1 MNAASNGVR
10 EPNERSWAGLRKEDS
25 PDLRRRGLT
34 VALVLL
40 AVVAVAVLLFRG
52 DGGYTVT
59 AEFIN
64 AGQLVKGNEVKAG
77 GVTVGS
83 VKSID
88 VTEDGHAE
96 VKFGISDGDYKPLRR
111 GTQVMIKQG
120 SLSGIANRY
129 IDLKLG
135 PANGEAIDDGGEIC
149 PDQTAT
155 AVELDQIFDLFNQ
168 QTRTGLQDFFKGSAE
183 MLRGRGKELRAGV
196 HYLNPAFS
204 TGARL
209 FHELTR
215 DDALLERF
223 LVDSGTLVNSLAQR
237 RDDLTGVVRNLDAT
251 FGALGS
257 QQDAL
262 AESVERLPPFMR
274 RANTTFVNLR
284 SALNDVDPF
293 VDAAK
298 PAVRRLG
305 PFLDQARLFVR
316 DGEPTIR
323 DLSRTITRSGPNN
336 DLIELIRSFPP
347 LAQAA
352 VDSQRV
358 NGAERRGAF
367 PETAD
372 ALNRAAPTIA
382 FGRPYTPD
390 FVGWMDDFSTTGGYD
405 ALGGFSRAWINLSE
419 LLYGPGPK
427 LHQYRR
433 CPGANEQPAGDGSNV
448 VTGDQAAALECD
460 PSQRSVGP

>member
-1 MNAASNGVR
+1 MSAVG
-10 EPNERSWAGLRKEDS
+10 AGLRTEEG
-25 PDLRRRGLT
+25 PDLKKRVLAL
-34 VALVLL
+34 VLVLL
-40 AVVAVAVLLFRG
+40 AIVVVAVLLFRG

-59 AEFIN
+59 AEFVN
-64 AGQLVKGNEVKAG
+64 AGQLVKGNQVKAG
-77 GVTVGS
+77 GVAIGS

-88 VTEDGHAE
+88 VTSTGLAKVE
-96 VKFGISDGDYKPLRR
+96 FGISDSDFKPLRQ
-111 GTQVMIKQG
+111 GTQVMIKQA

-135 PANGEAIDDGGEIC
+135 PANGDDIPDGGTIG

-155 AVELDQIFDLFNQ
+155 AVEVDQIFNLFDKN
-168 QTRTGLQDFFKGSAE
+168 TRTGLQNFFKGSAA
-183 MLRGRGKELRAGV
+183 MLRGKGDELKRGI
-196 HYLNPAFS
+196 HYLNPALS
-204 TGARL
+204 TGSRL

-223 LVDSGTLVNSLAQR
+223 LVDSGTLVNALAQR
-237 RDDLTGVVRNLDAT
+237 RGDLTGVVRNLNGT
-251 FGALGS
+251 FGALGR
-257 QQDAL
+257 QQSAL

-305 PFLDQARLFVR
+305 PFLTQARAFAR
-316 DGEPTIR
+316 DGAPTFR
-323 DLSRTITRSGPNN
+323 DLSRTISARGPHN
-336 DLIELIRSFPP
+336 DLIELIKSFPP
-347 LAQAA
+347 LASTALA
-352 VDSQRV
+352 THRI
-358 NGAERRGAF
+358 NGANRRGAF
-367 PETAD
+367 PETTD
-372 ALNRAAPTIA
+372 ALKAAAPTIA

-419 LLYGPGPK
+419 ILYGAGPK
-427 LHQYRR
+427 KHQYRR
-433 CPGANEQPAGDGSNV
+433 CPGANEEPAADGSNV
-448 VTGDQAAALECD
+448 FTGSAAASLQCD
-460 PSQRSVGP
+460 PNQRSVGP